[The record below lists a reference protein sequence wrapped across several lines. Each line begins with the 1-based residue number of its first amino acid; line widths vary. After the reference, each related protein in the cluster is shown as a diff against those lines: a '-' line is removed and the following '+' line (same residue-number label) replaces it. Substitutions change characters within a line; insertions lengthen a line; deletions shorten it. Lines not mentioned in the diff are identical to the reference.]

1 VASPDFRDLTLHVL
15 RTLYHQPTKLKKEV
29 RMNST
34 PVWQR
39 WLPPYDPRLVDSAN
53 VTQDEHGRLIEAAD
67 CGTRCPGCGLCCAG
81 YRDVITA
88 DYYADVEEYEDN
100 LQLAPGGLLKQQGGL
115 WYRSATCGE
124 ACPGYAQCCQPFDL
138 RERPETI
145 TDAHRILLE
154 DATAP
159 RWAMQEAL
167 LILAHDGAAEAV
179 ETLEA
184 FMPVAHT
191 RLAGFAEC
199 ALDEGRY
206 FATAPRN
213 AEEERRMMKQ
223 EVRQAWEDRAIDA
236 QSKIWEDLEPEL
248 ARRSYELEI
257 AQRLLSKAQD
267 EAARQTWQTQVDV
280 LEMLAGM
287 TEGDL
292 AEQQEELALCEAM
305 IAEIEADLAAEF
317 DRDTNHDYNNRDS

>member
-1 VASPDFRDLTLHVL
+1 
-15 RTLYHQPTKLKKEV
+15 
-29 RMNST
+29 MNST

-39 WLPPYDPRLVDSAN
+39 WLPPYDPRLVDGAN

-88 DYYADVEEYEDN
+88 DTYAGVEEYEDN
-100 LQLAPGGLLKQQGGL
+100 LKLARGGLLKQQGGL

-138 RERPETI
+138 RERPETSA
-145 TDAHRILLE
+145 DAHRILLE

-206 FATAPRN
+206 FATVPRN

-257 AQRLLSKAQD
+257 TQRLLSKAQD

-280 LEMLAGM
+280 LEMLASM
-287 TEGDL
+287 TKGDL
-292 AEQQEELALCEAM
+292 AEQQEDLALCEAM